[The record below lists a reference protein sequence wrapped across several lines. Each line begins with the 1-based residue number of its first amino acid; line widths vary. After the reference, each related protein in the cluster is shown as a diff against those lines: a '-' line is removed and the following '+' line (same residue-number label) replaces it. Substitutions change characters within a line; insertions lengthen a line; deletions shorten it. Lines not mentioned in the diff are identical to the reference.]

1 MLFRPEKGTF
11 KKSKKSNFSKG
22 VSPWSLS
29 KNRAFYHLSIFA
41 IQAREDRFLTFWIK
55 KLCFL
60 DQKKEVLKMTKKLK
74 FSKGVSPQFLSKNQT
89 FYHLCFLDKS
99 SHKKSFLKKSCRKRM
114 LFETRK
120 RKFSESLTNGSF
132 SKGLVRG
139 FGQKIELFYVC
150 VFGKLSKKKSF
161 FDILT
166 KKECFWDQKN

>member
-11 KKSKKSNFSKG
+11 KKSKKSNFSKW

-41 IQAREDRFLTFWIK
+41 IQAREGRFLTFWIK

-60 DQKKEVLKMTKKLK
+60 GQKKEVLKMTKKLK
-74 FSKGVSPQFLSKNQT
+74 FSKGQFLSKNQT

-99 SHKKSFLKKSCRKRM
+99 SHKKSFFKISCRKRM
-114 LFETRK
+114 FFETRK

-132 SKGLVRG
+132 SKRLFRG

-161 FDILT
+161 SDILT
-166 KKECFWDQKN
+166 KKECF